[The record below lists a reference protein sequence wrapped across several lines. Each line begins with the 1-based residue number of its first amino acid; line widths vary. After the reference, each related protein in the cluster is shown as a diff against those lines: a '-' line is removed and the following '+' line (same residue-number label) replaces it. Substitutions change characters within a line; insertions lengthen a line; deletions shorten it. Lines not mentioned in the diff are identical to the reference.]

1 MGSVAR
7 NRTVEGKTAIVTGAG
22 SGINLEFAK
31 ILLNHGCNVVI
42 GDIGLRPEAQKVV
55 DSYTSSPKAVFQKC
69 DVSSWK
75 DLSSLFKRTEELFG
89 HFDIVCPGA
98 GIFEPPFSAFWHPP
112 GGDKS
117 KDDPFGDRYKS
128 IDIDLV
134 HPIRA
139 TQLAM
144 SHYMTSNDKASKDNL
159 KVVVHISSI
168 AGEMGFAPVPLY
180 IASKW
185 GMFMVQTNFQD

>member
-1 MGSVAR
+1 MGSLSR
-7 NRTVEGKTAIVTGAG
+7 QRSVEGRTAIVTGAG
-22 SGINLEFAK
+22 SGINFEFAK
-31 ILLNHGCNVVI
+31 ILLSHGCNVVI
-42 GDIGLRPEAQKVV
+42 GDLGLRSEAQKLI
-55 DSYTSSPKAVFQKC
+55 DTYSSRPRAIFQKC

-75 DLSSLFKRTEELFG
+75 DLSSLFKKTEELFG

-98 GIFEPPFSAFWHPP
+98 GIFEPPFSSFWHPP
-112 GGDKS
+112 GSDSS
-117 KDDPFGDRYKS
+117 KDDPYSDRYKS

-144 SHYMTSNDKASKDNL
+144 SHYMSSNDAASKDNL

-168 AGEMGFAPVPLY
+168 ASEMGFAPVPLY
-180 IASKW
+180 VASKW
-185 GMFMVQTNFQD
+185 GRYTDFICLAS